1 MIVRVSWGRG
11 ADVLDRHQNLV
22 TALGRALKL
31 AHSST
36 QAHNIAQHL
45 VSAQIFSRDL
55 GLGAEKGEAKAAGF
69 ACARELTA
77 GLELANQLAH
87 SLAAARDEDIKRS
100 IARVRVP
107 GGNRIAA
114 LSRELARARELDI
127 ARKIDSA
134 RAMVAEMQS
143 CRKLL
148 QRLVQAANGPVRE
161 VAATRVGVSPF
172 AAHTAGMAA
181 RLLPSAHRRRYR
193 EEYQSELHELAE
205 TRPRRVQWVHSTR
218 LLMSAPRLRFALRR
232 PERETV

>member
-1 MIVRVSWGRG
+1 MIVRVSLGRG
-11 ADVLDRHQNLV
+11 ADVLDRHQDLV
-22 TALGRALKL
+22 TALDRALKL
-31 AHSST
+31 AHSSSR
-36 QAHNIAQHL
+36 AHNIAQHL
-45 VSAQIFSRDL
+45 VSAQIFSHDL
-55 GLGAEKGEAKAAGF
+55 GLDAERDAAKAAGF
-69 ACARELTA
+69 ACTRELTA
-77 GLELANQLAH
+77 GVELANQLAH

-134 RAMVAEMQS
+134 RALVDEIQS

-148 QRLVQAANGPVRE
+148 QRLVQAADGPGRE
-161 VAATRVGVSPF
+161 VAATRGGVSPF
-172 AAHTAGMAA
+172 AVHTAGMAA
-181 RLLPSAHRRRYR
+181 RLLPSTDRRRYS
-193 EEYQSELHELAE
+193 EEYQSELYELAE

-232 PERETV
+232 PKRETV